1 MRERRKLLTSLLQ
14 PFHSRTKGIN
24 GIHGIN
30 ESKEL
35 LMKVKGLAALKA
47 GGPLE
52 SFEFERRSLAATDVA
67 FKITHAGIC
76 HSDIHQVREEW
87 GPALFPMVPGH
98 EIVGVVTEIGS
109 SVSKFKIGDRIGVG
123 VFIDSCRICEPCKSG
138 LQQYCDEGMTGTY
151 NGYERDGKTIA
162 FGGYSNG
169 FVIDQDYAVTIPSNL
184 DMAGVAPLLCAGI
197 TLYSPIKHFKV
208 TRGSKVAVMG
218 LGGLG
223 HMGVKFAAAM
233 GAEVTVLSHSA
244 NKKEDALRMGAKE
257 FVVVRSDEDLKPL
270 KRKFDLILN
279 TVSAMVDIN
288 QYLATLKIDG
298 TLVIIG
304 LPDSPYAV
312 SAGAMLNGRKS
323 LTGSMIGGMPELQE
337 MLDFAG
343 LHNIVSDIELI
354 NADYV
359 EEAYRR
365 TVASDVKYRFVIDA
379 STF

>member
-1 MRERRKLLTSLLQ
+1 
-14 PFHSRTKGIN
+14 
-24 GIHGIN
+24 
-30 ESKEL
+30 
-35 LMKVKGLAALKA
+35 MKVKGLAAHKA

-52 SFEFERRSLAATDVA
+52 PFEFERRAIGANDVG
-67 FKITHAGIC
+67 FQITYAGIC

-98 EIVGVVTEIGS
+98 EIVGVVSEIGS
-109 SVSKFKIGDRIGVG
+109 AVTKFEVGDRIGVG
-123 VFIDSCRICEPCKSG
+123 VFIDSCRKCAPCKSG

-169 FVIDQDYAVTIPSNL
+169 FVIDQDYAVTIPKNL

-197 TLYSPIKHFKV
+197 TLYSPIKHFEV
-208 TRGSKVAVMG
+208 GPGMKVAVMG

-233 GAEVTVLSHSA
+233 GAEVTVISHSA
-244 NKKEDALRMGAKE
+244 SKKDDALRMGAKD
-257 FVVVRSDEDLKPL
+257 FVLIKDKEDLKPL
-270 KRKFDLILN
+270 RRRFDLVLN
-279 TVSAMVDIN
+279 TVSALIDLN
-288 QYLATLKIDG
+288 AYLGILKIDG
-298 TLVIIG
+298 TMVIIG

-312 SAGAMLNGRKS
+312 NAGALLDGRKS

-337 MLDFAG
+337 MIDFAG
-343 LHNIVSDIELI
+343 KHNIVSDIEVVS
-354 NADYV
+354 ADYV
-359 EEAYRR
+359 DKAYER

-379 STF
+379 SSF

>member
-1 MRERRKLLTSLLQ
+1 
-14 PFHSRTKGIN
+14 
-24 GIHGIN
+24 
-30 ESKEL
+30 
-35 LMKVKGLAALKA
+35 MKVKGLAALKA

-52 SFEFERRSLAATDVA
+52 LFQFERRALGANDVA

-87 GPALFPMVPGH
+87 GPSIFPMVPGH
-98 EIVGVVTEIGS
+98 EIVGIVSEIGS
-109 SVSKFKIGDRIGVG
+109 SVSKFKVGDRIGVG
-123 VFIDSCRICEPCKSG
+123 VFIDSCRKCPSCKAG
-138 LQQYCDEGMTGTY
+138 MQQYCDEGMTGTY

-162 FGGYSNG
+162 FGGYCDG

-208 TRGSKVAVMG
+208 GPGMKVAVMG

-244 NKKEDALRMGAKE
+244 NKREDALSMGAKE
-257 FVVVRSDEDLKPL
+257 FLVIKDNEDLKPL
-270 KRKFDLILN
+270 ARRFDLVLN
-279 TVSAMVDIN
+279 TVSALIDIN
-288 QYLATLKIDG
+288 AYLGILKIDG
-298 TLVIIG
+298 TLVVIG
-304 LPDSPYAV
+304 LPDGPYSV
-312 SAGAMLNGRKS
+312 KAGALLDGRKS
-323 LTGSMIGGMPELQE
+323 LTGSMIGGMVELQE

-343 LHNIVSDIELI
+343 EHNIVSDVELV

-359 EEAYRR
+359 EKAYER